1 VRPIPSQRRPIRVAI
16 HVADP
21 ALQERIT
28 RALGEAGNFASA
40 DLGDADV
47 TVADR
52 PPEVAGP
59 VIALVPTVQMPTV
72 QVPTV
77 QVPTVFLPF
86 AEAAAWR
93 SDVRAVLPAD
103 VDATTLGAVITVIA
117 AGLGVAPPNPAR
129 SAGTAPDSWPG
140 SPVGNR
146 VGIWAEALDH
156 SGAEDEEHAVMLT
169 PREREVL
176 TLLAAGASN
185 KAIARALDLSAHTVK
200 FHVASLIDKLGAGGR
215 LEAVAIAIRT
225 GVIMV

>member
-1 VRPIPSQRRPIRVAI
+1 VRPTPSQRRPIRVAI
-16 HVADP
+16 HVADL
-21 ALQERIT
+21 ALQERMT

-47 TVADR
+47 TIADR

-59 VIALVPTVQMPTV
+59 VIALVPTVQVPTVRMPTV
-72 QVPTV
+72 QVP
-77 QVPTVFLPF
+77 VFLPF

-129 SAGTAPDSWPG
+129 RAGTPPDSWHG

-176 TLLAAGASN
+176 GLLAAGASN
-185 KAIARALDLSAHTVK
+185 KAIARALDLSVHTVK

-225 GVIMV
+225 GVMMV

>member
-1 VRPIPSQRRPIRVAI
+1 VRATPSRRRPIRVAI

-21 ALQERIT
+21 ALQERMT
-28 RALGEAGNFASA
+28 RALGEAGNFTSTG
-40 DLGDADV
+40 LGDADV
-47 TVADR
+47 TIADR

-72 QVPTV
+72 V
-77 QVPTVFLPF
+77 LPF
-86 AEAAAWR
+86 AQAAAWQ
-93 SDVRAVLPAD
+93 SDVRAVVPAD

-117 AGLGVAPPNPAR
+117 AGLGVAPPNPVRGAD
-129 SAGTAPDSWPG
+129 TPPDSRP
-140 SPVGNR
+140 GNR

-185 KAIARALDLSAHTVK
+185 KAIARALDLSVHTVK